1 MGSRSPQPCLLCP
14 RPGPAHCPGPEAQG
28 AAQPPRLLA
37 HDPPSLSF
45 LGSACGQRGG
55 GPAPG
60 APRLKVEGTES
71 PSSPA
76 PCSWLLNGT
85 ETPVIFSPISAKD
98 LKSALTAFPVW
109 SLFGDHTASVGV
121 RHGFCPR
128 GGAGFWCHRG
138 KPFSLFFLQCQACLK

>member
-71 PSSPA
+71 PSLQHLARGS
-76 PCSWLLNGT
+76 SMGQKHLLSSRPSRPKTLN
-85 ETPVIFSPISAKD
+85 PPSQP
-98 LKSALTAFPVW
+98 
-109 SLFGDHTASVGV
+109 SLFGVCLEITPRRWVSDTVSVHEEGLAFGATEGSPSRSSSCSV
-121 RHGFCPR
+121 RP
-128 GGAGFWCHRG
+128 A
-138 KPFSLFFLQCQACLK
+138 